1 MLDSQPVPASRTV
14 FLTWSVV
21 AAGAGLACFVLPAYL
36 FPGDGV
42 KRTYG
47 YPLIPWFAF
56 AYANLRPIS
65 SMTAFALTGLALGLV
80 QPRRWLQ
87 LSLVSLILP
96 PMLNSINIAHDW
108 TFDAT
113 SHNLFPFEF
122 AFIAFISLPVL
133 PGAFLGNLASRR
145 VFAQATAPKG

>member
-1 MLDSQPVPASRTV
+1 MSDSQPAPARRTV

-36 FPGDGV
+36 FSGDGV
-42 KRTYG
+42 KRSYG
-47 YPLIPWFAF
+47 HPLIPWFAF

-65 SMTAFALTGLALGLV
+65 SMTAYALTGLAVGLV

-96 PMLNSINIAHDW
+96 PMLKSINIAHDW

-122 AFIAFISLPVL
+122 VVIAFISAPVL
-133 PGAFLGNLASRR
+133 PGAFLGSLIRRRILAH
-145 VFAQATAPKG
+145 ATEPKE